1 MDTGRLG
8 GSCSNPGET
17 AVGQRGGRSGSVYS
31 PVPRARLSSAI
42 RTRTPDAQ
50 ARRLLFP
57 QRGPR
62 PPAGRGNRRGSGQRG
77 LRP

>member
-8 GSCSNPGET
+8 GSCNNPGET
-17 AVGQRGGRSGSVYS
+17 VVGQRAGRSGSVYL

-42 RTRTPDAQ
+42 RTRTPTAVSS
-50 ARRLLFP
+50 ARP
-57 QRGPR
+57 S

>member
-8 GSCSNPGET
+8 GSCNNPGET
-17 AVGQRGGRSGSVYS
+17 WWGREGGGVAPCTCLSH
-31 PVPRARLSSAI
+31 ARLSSAI

-62 PPAGRGNRRGSGQRG
+62 GRGTSAVAASAA
-77 LRP
+77 

>member
-8 GSCSNPGET
+8 ASCNNPGET
-17 AVGQRGGRSGSVYS
+17 AVGQRGGRSGSVYL

-42 RTRTPDAQ
+42 RTRTPDAPTAVSS
-50 ARRLLFP
+50 ARP
-57 QRGPR
+57 S
-62 PPAGRGNRRGSGQRG
+62 PPAGRGTRRGSGQRG

>member
-8 GSCSNPGET
+8 GSCNNPGET
-17 AVGQRGGRSGSVYS
+17 VVGQRGGRSGSVYS

-62 PPAGRGNRRGSGQRG
+62 RRPGGETGAVAASAA
-77 LRP
+77 

>member
-8 GSCSNPGET
+8 GSCNNPGET
-17 AVGQRGGRSGSVYS
+17 VVGQRGGRSGSVYS

-62 PPAGRGNRRGSGQRG
+62 P
-77 LRP
+77 RPGGEPGAVAASAA

>member
-8 GSCSNPGET
+8 GSCNNPGET
-17 AVGQRGGRSGSVYS
+17 VVGQRGGRSGSVYS

-42 RTRTPDAQ
+42 RTRAPGAQ

-62 PPAGRGNRRGSGQRG
+62 RRPGGEPGAVAASAA
-77 LRP
+77 